1 MMQFIA
7 GVIVGS
13 ILTAAVVP
21 AANDFLFRSPQQQKY
36 DYFRERQQQL
46 DVENIRKNQDA
57 ERLRNLGRT
66 NPC

>member
-1 MMQFIA
+1 MTQFF
-7 GVIVGS
+7 VGLVLGS
-13 ILTAAVVP
+13 VLTTGLGLAQR
-21 AANDFLFRSPQQQKY
+21 DFLDRTPQQQKY

-46 DVENIRKNQDA
+46 DIENIRKNQDA